1 MGLSLNPPYVFF
13 FFFGAS
19 VKQDPQSLERS
30 WLIVTLLAL
39 KSISLLCALLFS
51 EIKNVVFIVYE
62 KLISF
67 LLIFDNNLRGIGH

>member
-13 FFFGAS
+13 FFFP
-19 VKQDPQSLERS
+19 VEQDPQSLERS

-67 LLIFDNNLRGIGH
+67 LLIFDNNLRDIGH

>member
-1 MGLSLNPPYVFF
+1 MCVLFF
-13 FFFGAS
+13 FP
-19 VKQDPQSLERS
+19 VEQDPQSLERS

-67 LLIFDNNLRGIGH
+67 LLIFDNNLRDIGH

>member
-1 MGLSLNPPYVFF
+1 MGLSLNPPYVCF

-67 LLIFDNNLRGIGH
+67 LLIFDNNLRDIDH